1 MPSAR
6 RKKTTGHGGL
16 TFVNVQHPDDIRLKC
31 NQTMIRS
38 GAMAAIGL
46 TRRKRPRPVTIELE
60 VKEDVQYGH
69 VSRQDTHRDVH
80 VIVSRESTGSANVE
94 PRLPS
99 IAAALPH
106 LGHFAVEPDRRAREL
121 LSFSAFT
128 LIH

>member
-6 RKKTTGHGGL
+6 RKKPAGHGGL
-16 TFVNVQHPDDIRLKC
+16 TFVNVQHPDDFRLKC
-31 NQTMIRS
+31 TQTVIRS

-60 VKEDVQYGH
+60 VEEDVQYGH
-69 VSRQDTHRDVH
+69 VSRQDTHRDEH
-80 VIVSRESTGSANVE
+80 VRESTGSPNVE

-106 LGHFAVEPDRRAREL
+106 LGHFAVEPDSRAREL